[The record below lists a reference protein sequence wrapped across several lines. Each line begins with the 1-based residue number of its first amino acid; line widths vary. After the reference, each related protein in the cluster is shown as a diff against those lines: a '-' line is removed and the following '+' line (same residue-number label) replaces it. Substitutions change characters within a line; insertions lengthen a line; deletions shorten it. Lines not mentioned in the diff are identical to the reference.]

1 MEFSVLNRMA
11 LLDVLPEQGHP
22 VALLR
27 IIHDLRYEAPFS
39 EEELAALNFRQQ
51 GNNTTW
57 DSIPDKEIE
66 IGARAKVLV
75 QEVLKG
81 LNEKRELK
89 VGHLGL
95 WDLFE
100 CDEAS

>member
-1 MEFSVLNRMA
+1 MEFSVLNRLA
-11 LLDVLPEQGHP
+11 LLEVLPEQGHP

-27 IIHDLRYEAPFS
+27 IIHDLRYEASFN
-39 EEELAALNFRQQ
+39 EEDLAALKFRQE
-51 GNNTTW
+51 GKNLHW
-57 DSIPDKEIE
+57 EVIPDKEIE
-66 IGARAKVLV
+66 IGARAKVLM
-75 QEVLKG
+75 QDVLKG

-100 CDEAS
+100 CDEE